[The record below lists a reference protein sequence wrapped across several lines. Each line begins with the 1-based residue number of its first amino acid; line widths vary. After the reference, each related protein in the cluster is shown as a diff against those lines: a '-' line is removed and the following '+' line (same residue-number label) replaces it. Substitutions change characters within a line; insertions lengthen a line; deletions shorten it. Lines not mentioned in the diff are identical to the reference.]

1 MTAIAVMSLRG
12 VPKAKTDLLGKKHC
26 ALWNEKEKTPKL
38 FREYIPPRTENA
50 FLVSRKEGYGMH
62 TSGCPMTGWI
72 STREFAK
79 VITSIILLPRQPQNT
94 HRGFNES
101 LRHMDL
107 GSRAEAASMGDMS
120 HLSQPLSLQGAPAL
134 LAEGKRTWG
143 APAAPAVPPP
153 LFQGWTSKPS
163 SSICFGVVKTI
174 VFLSCTHTLSNGSQ
188 CLGMPTRLRSAQAF
202 FPQQLRKTAVYGLW
216 YTTGNR
222 VVRLLASV
230 TAT

>member
-26 ALWNEKEKTPKL
+26 ALWNGKEKTPKL
-38 FREYIPPRTENA
+38 FREYIPPHTENA

-62 TSGCPMTGWI
+62 ASGCPMTGWI

-94 HRGFNES
+94 HQGFNES
-101 LRHMDL
+101 LRHTDL
-107 GSRAEAASMGDMS
+107 GSRAEAASMGDRS

-143 APAAPAVPPP
+143 APAAPAVP
-153 LFQGWTSKPS
+153 TSL
-163 SSICFGVVKTI
+163 V
-174 VFLSCTHTLSNGSQ
+174 SQ
-188 CLGMPTRLRSAQAF
+188 LESPAAAF
-202 FPQQLRKTAVYGLW
+202 VLGLW
-216 YTTGNR
+216 KQ
-222 VVRLLASV
+222 
-230 TAT
+230 